1 MARCVRLRVSR
12 RALRGVSLLESLVA
26 VAVLAASA
34 VAIADMERHL
44 RLGGDIARERSEA
57 LRLGS
62 DDIEQLRSFAA
73 IDAASAGR
81 SYASIDND
89 ASIVDGTADR
99 SGHAVYRIVRHVD
112 AAATADAKAV
122 SVTVQWSDRAGAPH
136 DVVLHS
142 FIAAA
147 APRYAGALALGAG
160 AIDAAPRG
168 AAGRAPLIPVTARNL
183 GRGKSA
189 WKPIEDGTTA
199 LVFDN
204 ASGDV
209 VGRCDG
215 VDRSTRTRDL
225 SAADLEGCATG
236 RWLLVSGTVR
246 FTSATPPV
254 PSQANEVPPATT
266 LAVALGPG
274 IYAAPPTCFS
284 AAQKTVRY
292 IVGSSL
298 RFADV
303 AVDATPASQGVERW
317 DDAGARFLA
326 WHCVVQPRADGRWS
340 GRATLVAADWA
351 IGAGGDS
358 RRVCRFVGGGDA
370 IDANIAHP
378 ADYRDVGSALVAQN
392 FLVVRGSERCPP
404 EATVQHQP

>member
-1 MARCVRLRVSR
+1 MARCVHLLVSGR
-12 RALRGVSLLESLVA
+12 SHRGMSLLESLVA

-34 VAIADMERHL
+34 LAIADMQRHL
-44 RLGGDIARERSEA
+44 RLGGDVARERTEA

-81 SYASIDND
+81 SYAAIVSD
-89 ASIVDGTADR
+89 ASIVDSAADG
-99 SGHAVYRIVRHVD
+99 SAHAAYRIVRRVD
-112 AAATADAKAV
+112 GAATAGAKAV

-136 DVVLHS
+136 DLVLHS

-160 AIDAAPRG
+160 AIDATPRG
-168 AAGRAPLIPVTARNL
+168 AAGRAPAIPVTARDL

-189 WKPIEDGTTA
+189 WKPIEDGATA

-204 ASGDV
+204 ASGDI

-215 VDRSTRTRDL
+215 IDRSTRTRDL
-225 SAADLEGCATG
+225 SAADLAGCATG

-254 PSQANEVPPATT
+254 ASQANEVPLATT
-266 LAVALGPG
+266 LALVLGPG
-274 IYAAPPTCFS
+274 IHAAPPTCFS

-292 IVGSSL
+292 TVAGSL
-298 RFADV
+298 RFGDV
-303 AVDATPASQGVERW
+303 AVDATPASQGVAQW
-317 DDAGARFLA
+317 DDTGARFVA

-340 GRATLVAADWA
+340 GRATLIAGGWT
-351 IGAGGDS
+351 IGADGDS

-378 ADYRDVGSALVAQN
+378 ADYRDVGRALVAQN

-404 EATVQHQP
+404 EATTQHQP